1 MMIAHLTMFSLNEV
15 VAIIQIFLPYMMSHG
30 FFGQDAKINANKCYL
45 ILLICG
51 QVTVF
56 PVIMFIAYLMVLFSK
71 PVGEFGKSLHALAK
85 INRNPRPASQGLNDS
100 SIQDQPRS
108 QSESFQIINESEASF
123 EEIEVNVRIFA
134 GFVINNDGESFY

>member
-15 VAIIQIFLPYMMSHG
+15 VTLVQILVPYLMSHG
-30 FFGQDAKINANKCYL
+30 YFGQNAKLNSNKCYL

-71 PVGEFGKSLHALAK
+71 PVG
-85 INRNPRPASQGLNDS
+85 
-100 SIQDQPRS
+100 
-108 QSESFQIINESEASF
+108 
-123 EEIEVNVRIFA
+123 
-134 GFVINNDGESFY
+134 